1 MDRDN
6 SGVLDH
12 NEFKQAMRNYRVTVV
27 EEELNILIKIFDK
40 DHSGAISYEEFLRS
54 IVGEM
59 SPLRRN
65 ICIQAFK
72 KLDNDCSGSVDLLEI
87 KMKYNAKK
95 HPDVMLGKKTED
107 EVLY

>member
-1 MDRDN
+1 
-6 SGVLDH
+6 
-12 NEFKQAMRNYRVTVV
+12 
-27 EEELNILIKIFDK
+27 
-40 DHSGAISYEEFLRS
+40 
-54 IVGEM
+54 M

-72 KLDNDCSGSVDLLEI
+72 KLDIDCSGSVDLLEI